1 VGLEEKV
8 GKRPVTDPP
17 IETALCRDCL
27 WIGASPALGA
37 VRRCPACASPRL
49 VIHAELERLTIAH
62 LDCDAFYASVEKR
75 DRPDLADRPVI
86 VGGGNRGVVTT
97 ACYIART
104 FGVRSAM
111 PMFKALKACPDAVV
125 IRPDFAKYKAESR
138 RIMSMLAALT
148 PLIQPLSL
156 DEAWLD
162 MSGTQRLNG
171 GSPALVLAR
180 AQGEIERETG
190 LGVSIG
196 LSCNK
201 FLAKIASDLDKPRGF
216 AVIGAAEAK
225 TFLAPR
231 PVGLLPGVGPAM
243 VRRLEASGYRR
254 IGDLAQA
261 DAKAVIRAVGVQGLS
276 LAALARGE
284 DSRPVDPDR
293 ARKSISAETTFDHDL
308 QTLDALE
315 DRLWPCCEK
324 VAARARA
331 EGVAA
336 RGVVLKL
343 KTGDFRQ
350 ITRRRTLEAPI
361 QTAKTLFAVTREL
374 LAAETGATAFRL
386 IGVGLAELVET
397 PDGAQAQD
405 LFGDG
410 DETRA
415 LATERTLDALRAR
428 FGPEAV
434 VSGRNLK
441 RDRRPSG
448 AD

>member
-1 VGLEEKV
+1 M
-8 GKRPVTDPP
+8 TDPP
-17 IETALCRDCL
+17 IQSALCRDCL
-27 WIGASPALGA
+27 WTGAGPLPPT

-49 VIHAELERLTIAH
+49 VVHAELDTLTIAH

-75 DRPDLADRPVI
+75 DRPELVDRPVI
-86 VGGGNRGVVTT
+86 VGGGRRGVVTT

-111 PMFKALKACPDAVV
+111 PMFKALKACPQAVV

-138 RIMSMLAALT
+138 RIMAKLSALT

-162 MSGTQRLNG
+162 LSGTQRLNG
-171 GSPALVLAR
+171 GSAAMVLAR

-216 AVIGAAEAK
+216 AVIGAAEAQS
-225 TFLAPR
+225 FLAPR

-243 VRRLEASGYRR
+243 VKKLETAGYRR
-254 IGDLAQA
+254 IGDLARA
-261 DAKAVIRAVGVQGLS
+261 DAKTLVATLGAQGLS

-284 DSRPVDPDR
+284 DRRPVDPNR
-293 ARKSISAETTFDHDL
+293 ARKSVSAETTFDEDL
-308 QTLDALE
+308 AALEALE

-331 EGVAA
+331 EGVAG

-343 KTGDFRQ
+343 KTADFRQ
-350 ITRRRTLEAPI
+350 IARRRTLEAPT
-361 QTAKTLFAVTREL
+361 QTAKTLFAVTREM
-374 LAAETGATAFRL
+374 LAAETGALAFRL

-397 PDGAQAQD
+397 QEGAGPQD

-410 DETRA
+410 GETRA
-415 LATERTLDALRAR
+415 LAAERTLDALRAR

-434 VSGRNLK
+434 ISGRNLK
-441 RDRRPSG
+441 RDRHTSGAERESG

>member
-1 VGLEEKV
+1 VV
-8 GKRPVTDPP
+8 HD
-17 IETALCRDCL
+17 
-27 WIGASPALGA
+27 
-37 VRRCPACASPRL
+37 
-49 VIHAELERLTIAH
+49 ELETLAIAH

-75 DRPDLADRPVI
+75 DRPELAETPVI
-86 VGGGNRGVVTT
+86 VGGGRRGVVTT

-125 IRPDFAKYKAESR
+125 IRPDFTKYKAESR
-138 RIMSMLAALT
+138 RIMSKLAALT

-162 MSGTQRLNG
+162 LSGTQRLNG
-171 GSPALVLAR
+171 GSAALVLAR

-216 AVIGAAEAK
+216 AVIGAAEAQ

-243 VRRLEASGYRR
+243 VKRLESAGYRR
-254 IGDLAQA
+254 IGDLARA
-261 DAKAVIRAVGVQGLS
+261 DAKILGRTFGPQGLS
-276 LAALARGE
+276 LASLARGE
-284 DSRPVDPDR
+284 DNRPVDPDR
-293 ARKSISAETTFDHDL
+293 ERKSVSAETTFDDDIG
-308 QTLDALE
+308 TLEDLE

-324 VAARARA
+324 VAVRARA
-331 EGVAA
+331 EGVAG
-336 RGVVLKL
+336 RGVALKL

-350 ITRRRTLEAPI
+350 ITRRRTLEAPT
-361 QTAKTLFAVTREL
+361 QTAKTLFTVTREL
-374 LAAETGATAFRL
+374 LAAELGPNFRL
-386 IGVGLAELVET
+386 IGVGLSELIET
-397 PDGAQAQD
+397 PADARSQD

-415 LATERTLDALRAR
+415 RTTERALDSLRAR

-434 VSGRNLK
+434 ISGRNLK
-441 RDRRPSG
+441 RDP
-448 AD
+448 